1 MGTPTPVTEKGDA
14 APPPIAELTEGLKRV
29 LRKGLPVIPDAAPD
43 VLLQLR
49 GVRARAIDAA
59 DYLSRV
65 KALNALLQSLLLALG
80 DAEEAQALQIL
91 FAVRGADRGTTLTAR
106 RSRASNVGE
115 WQYDDTHFRR
125 NVEPRLMRDLA
136 WFLYEDSQNYTPR
149 TKYAPEPIEVSG
161 DTPSLIPA
169 DVNEQEELVSRIWA
183 LVYELRAELIRTAR
197 LEAIESADASELENA
212 QGSSLWLVARLL
224 SRIHDYLERYGDRI
238 LQGDA
243 EFRAEGLI
251 RLAGWRYELTEEA
264 ITRLR
269 YVLAKSGEL
278 DRKRFL
284 AAVKGDPV
292 LRERFLR

>member
-1 MGTPTPVTEKGDA
+1 MPTAERNDDT
-14 APPPIAELTEGLKRV
+14 APPPIDEIAEGLKRV

-49 GVRARAIDAA
+49 GVEARSIDP
-59 DYLSRV
+59 DDFLSRV
-65 KALNALLQSLLLALG
+65 KALNALFHTLLLALG

-91 FAVRGADRGTTLTAR
+91 FAVRGADRGTTLTVR
-106 RSRASNVGE
+106 RSRASSVGG
-115 WQYDDTHFRR
+115 WDYDATHFRR
-125 NVEPRLMRDLA
+125 NIEPRLLRDLA

-149 TKYAPEPIEVSG
+149 TKYAPKPTEISG
-161 DTPSLIPA
+161 DTPSLTPA

-197 LEAIESADASELENA
+197 LEAIENGDASELEDA

-238 LQGDA
+238 LHGDA

-251 RLAGWRYELTEEA
+251 RLAGWRHDLSGEEA
-264 ITRLR
+264 IRLR
-269 YVLAKSGEL
+269 YELAKSGES
-278 DRKRFL
+278 D
-284 AAVKGDPV
+284 
-292 LRERFLR
+292 RERFLTAWRGDPGA